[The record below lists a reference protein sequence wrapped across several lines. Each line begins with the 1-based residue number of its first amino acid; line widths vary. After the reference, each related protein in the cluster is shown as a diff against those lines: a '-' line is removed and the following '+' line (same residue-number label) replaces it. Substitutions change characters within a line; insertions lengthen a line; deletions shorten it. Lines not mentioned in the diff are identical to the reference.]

1 MLVES
6 GLLLAAT
13 SAGMI
18 FREYKSKARKLDKQM
33 HGIIKEIFENMGF
46 GIRKGR
52 GKNAYVEFP
61 RLLNSAVHK
70 SYVSLVYK
78 LPLGINLALIDKLK
92 ESIQEATGTDN
103 MTMSVAG
110 KSTIK
115 MKIATTTMPD
125 RVPLAPFIG
134 NFKNW
139 EVPIGVHQFGIETH
153 NFDYYPV
160 LVGGGVIRFGKSTF
174 IKNILTCL
182 ITQNPD
188 DVEFY
193 ILDLKEGVEFS
204 EYKNLKQ
211 VKEVA
216 TNLTEAVD
224 LLERLDGQLTKA
236 SEWFLKKG
244 YKNIVETP
252 VKKRKFVIVDESH
265 ELAPPSH
272 ADKKEKK
279 PYQKCQYLLSRIV
292 SKGGFCGF
300 RCLIFTQY
308 PVAESISQRIKQ
320 NSPAR
325 ITLRVADS
333 TASRVILDEHGAE
346 DLPPVRGRAIYK
358 TFQKTVLQIPY
369 SQDHYKEFLLPYV
382 EEKEEVIE
390 SVNKADVTPAG
401 GTDIIEY

>member
-1 MLVES
+1 MIIET
-6 GLLLAAT
+6 GLLLTAT

-18 FREYKSKARKLDKQM
+18 FRNISSGTKKIDKQM
-33 HGIIKEIFENMGF
+33 HKTITEIFENMGF
-46 GIRKGR
+46 GIKKDR
-52 GKNAYVEFP
+52 GKNAYIEFP
-61 RLLNSAVHK
+61 RLLNSKVHK
-70 SYVSLVYK
+70 SYVSLVYR

-92 ESIQEATGTDN
+92 ESIQEGIGTDN
-103 MTMSVAG
+103 MEMSVAG

-115 MKIATTTMPD
+115 MKIATTTMPES
-125 RVPLAPFIG
+125 VPLAPFIG
-134 NFKNW
+134 KFNRW
-139 EVPIGVHQFGIETH
+139 EVPIGVHQFGVETH

-174 IKNILTCL
+174 IKNIVTCL

-204 EYKNLKQ
+204 EYQDLKQ

-216 TNLTEAVD
+216 TNLKEAES
-224 LLERLDGQLTKA
+224 LLERLDKQLTND
-236 SEWFLKKG
+236 SEWFKSQG
-244 YKNIVETP
+244 YKNIVDTP
-252 VKKRKFVIVDESH
+252 VKRRKFVIVDESH
-265 ELAPPSH
+265 ELAPPAHS
-272 ADKKEKK
+272 DKKEKK

-308 PVAESISQRIKQ
+308 PVAESIPQRIKQ

-333 TASRVILDEHGAE
+333 TASRVVLDEHGAE
-346 DLPPVRGRAIYK
+346 ELPPIKGRAIYK
-358 TFQKTVLQIPY
+358 TFQKSVLQIPY
-369 SQDHYKEFLLPYV
+369 SEDHFKEFLLSYV
-382 EEKEEVIE
+382 EEEVQD
-390 SVNKADVTPAG
+390 SVDQTALPAAG
-401 GTDIIEY
+401 GKDSFDY